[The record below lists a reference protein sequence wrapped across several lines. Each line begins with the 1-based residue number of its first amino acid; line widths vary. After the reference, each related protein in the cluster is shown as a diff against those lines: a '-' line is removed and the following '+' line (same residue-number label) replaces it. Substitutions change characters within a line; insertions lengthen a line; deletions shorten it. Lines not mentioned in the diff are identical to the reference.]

1 MSLGASNR
9 IGRSITV
16 MVCDC
21 IIVDKNNTTHEETVK
36 LYGDLG
42 DAKRAQNAVRKKL
55 DNSRVLV
62 KNWHKESFY
71 ASMKLED
78 FIKQATITEHE
89 PEEMEI

>member
-1 MSLGASNR
+1 MGASNR

-21 IIVDKNNTTHEETVK
+21 IVVEKDNTTHEMTVK

-42 DAKRAQNAVRKKL
+42 DVTRAQNAVRKKL
-55 DNSRVLV
+55 DNPRVLV
-62 KNWHKESFY
+62 KSWHKESFY

-78 FIKQATITEHE
+78 FVNQATITEHE